1 MSKPGL
7 IGTRKAATNVA
18 VMLLLASTFQLH
30 VAADDFP
37 LKKVGPLTWIVDYEP
52 FWSPDGRQIVLI
64 SSRHG
69 GMKVH
74 TLDANS
80 SNHGSDMRQ
89 LTYGDAEDDT
99 PSWSPDGK
107 MRQLRHVSCACAW
120 QRSLPTGVGK
130 ADG

>member
-1 MSKPGL
+1 MRRTAILNQAAAHRCTICRNGVL

-89 LTYGDAEDDT
+89 
-99 PSWSPDGK
+99 
-107 MRQLRHVSCACAW
+107 
-120 QRSLPTGVGK
+120 
-130 ADG
+130 